1 MEKYLKSEIINE
13 QVTESLVTH
22 YSEGRFNK
30 NTRKSRQST
39 AIYYT
44 GI

>member
-22 YSEGRFNK
+22 YSEILSLLGEDNQR
-30 NTRKSRQST
+30 
-39 AIYYT
+39 
-44 GI
+44 